1 MTAAVIVMSIL
12 NLVLVVF
19 VVKRFFFAG
28 NDGVDYGLQVDAT
41 PFAKL
46 RGRSIVLRGVLAF
59 ISTVVIIAIVWPE
72 WGESDRL
79 PVPDTLVGVLW
90 YSIFYLLVA
99 HKLSRT
105 ELSFSALL
113 GYRSGWST
121 LGRYTLWAAPL
132 VIMSIGTI
140 YLLYLPLSFL
150 TPRFVEWLIIETE
163 APMIW
168 TSGQGYTIAN
178 VLSFLGVVVIAPLFE
193 ELVRA
198 LLLTRWSFKW
208 GAPKAIFVSS
218 LLFGLV
224 HTDIIG
230 AFFFG
235 YVMSVLYIKTGSLF
249 VPIAIHAAN
258 NLIAWTATGVEL
270 LLSDSYPHYTLAE
283 YQSWWW
289 VGALALVVSAPWV
302 IRFTKRH
309 LPKTSWRVPYI
320 AANLGS

>member
-19 VVKRFFFAG
+19 VVKRFFFTG
-28 NDGVDYGLQVDAT
+28 TDDKGCGLQVDAT

-59 ISTVVIIAIVWPE
+59 ISTVIIIAIVWTE
-72 WGESDRL
+72 WRESNPL

-105 ELSFSALL
+105 ELSFSSLL
-113 GYRSGWST
+113 GYRPGWST
-121 LGRYTLWAAPL
+121 LGRYALWAVPL
-132 VIMSIGTI
+132 IIMAIGTN

-150 TPRFVEWLIIETE
+150 TPRFVEWKIIETE
-163 APMIW
+163 SPMIW
-168 TSGQGYTIAN
+168 TSGPGYTLAN
-178 VLSFLGVVVIAPLFE
+178 PMSFLLVVAIAPLFE

-198 LLLTRWSFKW
+198 LFLTRWSFKW
-208 GAPKAIFVSS
+208 GAPKAILVSS

-230 AFFFG
+230 AFLFG
-235 YVMSVLYIKTGSLF
+235 YVMCVFYIKTRSLY

-258 NLIAWTATGVEL
+258 NFIAWGAAGVEL
-270 LLSDSYPHYTLAE
+270 LLSDSYSQSILAE
-283 YQSWWW
+283 FQSGWW
-289 VGALALVVSAPWV
+289 VGALALVISAPWV

-309 LPKTSWRVPYI
+309 VPKTSWRVPYF
-320 AANLGS
+320 AAQLAS

>member
-1 MTAAVIVMSIL
+1 MTAAVIVMSLL
-12 NLVLVVF
+12 NLILVVF

-28 NDGVDYGLQVDAT
+28 TDDKDCGLQVDAT

-46 RGRSIVLRGVLAF
+46 RSRSIVLRGVLAF
-59 ISTVVIIAIVWPE
+59 ISTVIIIAIVWPE
-72 WGESDRL
+72 WGESDPL

-90 YSIFYLLVA
+90 YSVFYLLVA

-105 ELSFSALL
+105 ELSFSSLL
-113 GYRSGWST
+113 GYRPGWSI
-121 LGRYTLWAAPL
+121 LGRYALWAVPL

-150 TPRFVEWLIIETE
+150 TPRFVEWLIIEID

-168 TSGQGYTIAN
+168 TSGPGYTIAN

-218 LLFGLV
+218 FLFGLV
-224 HTDIIG
+224 HVDIIG

-235 YVMSVLYIKTGSLF
+235 YVMSVFYIKTRSLY
-249 VPIAIHAAN
+249 VPIVIHAAN
-258 NLIAWTATGVEL
+258 NLIAWAAGVAL
-270 LLSDSYPHYTLAE
+270 LLSDSYSQSTLAE
-283 YQSWWW
+283 FQSWWW
-289 VGALALVVSAPWV
+289 VGALALVISAPWV

-309 LPKTSWRVPYI
+309 IPTANWRVPYI
-320 AANLGS
+320 AAQLAS

>member
-28 NDGVDYGLQVDAT
+28 NDGVDCGLQVDAT

-46 RGRSIVLRGVLAF
+46 RGRSIVVRGVLAF
-59 ISTVVIIAIVWPE
+59 ISTVIIIAIVWPE
-72 WGESDRL
+72 WGEGNPL

-113 GYRSGWST
+113 GYRPGWST
-121 LGRYTLWAAPL
+121 LGRYALWAVPL

-140 YLLYLPLSFL
+140 YLLYLPLSIL
-150 TPRFVEWLIIETE
+150 TPRFVEWLIIEID

-168 TSGQGYTIAN
+168 TSGPGYTIAN

-270 LLSDSYPHYTLAE
+270 HLSDSYPHYTLAE
-283 YQSWWW
+283 YQSLWW

-320 AANLGS
+320 AADLGS

>member
-19 VVKRFFFAG
+19 AVKRFLFAET
-28 NDGVDYGLQVDAT
+28 DGVDCGLQVDAT

-46 RGRSIVLRGVLAF
+46 RGRTIVLRGVLAF
-59 ISTVVIIAIVWPE
+59 ILTVIIIAIVWPE
-72 WGESDRL
+72 WGENNPL

-105 ELSFSALL
+105 ELSFSSLL
-113 GYRSGWST
+113 GDRPGWST
-121 LGRYTLWAAPL
+121 LGRYALWAVPL

-150 TPRFVEWLIIETE
+150 TPRFVEWLIIETN

-168 TSGQGYTIAN
+168 TSGPGYTIAN

-208 GAPKAIFVSS
+208 GAPRAIFVSS

-270 LLSDSYPHYTLAE
+270 FLGDSYPHTTLAE

-289 VGALALVVSAPWV
+289 VGALALVISAPWV
-302 IRFTKRH
+302 IKFTKRH
-309 LPKTSWRVPYI
+309 IPTASWRVPYI
-320 AANLGS
+320 AADLGS

>member
-28 NDGVDYGLQVDAT
+28 TDSVDCKLQVAET
-41 PFAKL
+41 PFARL
-46 RGRSIVLRGVLAF
+46 RGRSILVRGVLAF
-59 ISTVVIIAIVWPE
+59 ISTVIIIAIVWPE
-72 WGESDRL
+72 WGESDPL

-90 YSIFYLLVA
+90 YSEFYLLVA

-105 ELSFSALL
+105 ELSFSSLL
-113 GYRSGWST
+113 GYRPGWSI
-121 LGRYTLWAAPL
+121 LGRYALWAVPL

-150 TPRFVEWLIIETE
+150 TPRFVEWLIIEIDT
-163 APMIW
+163 PMIW
-168 TSGQGYTIAN
+168 TSGPRHTIAN

-218 LLFGLV
+218 FLFGLV
-224 HTDIIG
+224 HVDIIG

-235 YVMSVLYIKTGSLF
+235 YVMSVFSIKTRSLY
-249 VPIAIHAAN
+249 VPIVIHAAN
-258 NLIAWTATGVEL
+258 NLIAWAAGVEL
-270 LLSDSYPHYTLAE
+270 LLSDSYSQSTLAE
-283 YQSWWW
+283 FQSWWW
-289 VGALALVVSAPWV
+289 VGALALVISAPWV

-309 LPKTSWRVPYI
+309 VPTANWRVPYI
-320 AANLGS
+320 ATQLAS